1 MQKIVM
7 DKKQRV
13 ISIILALVVIV
24 LIWQVVD
31 LFSSPGSGAPPT
43 SVVKTPA
50 STATTAASSAPATT
64 ASIGNIPQAAVAN
77 TTDAISPYQKKYLQ
91 LLEEYKVVELQK
103 QIAADKQAI
112 AVSQAATVE
121 ALNKINQLGGVS
133 DLSAVDA
140 SDSSNAASAQKT
152 DNNQAYSLVYT
163 GLQDNDWT
171 ATVKQGSNTYDV
183 MVGTVLNGKEK
194 VIDINSN
201 EVVLQDENNTTHLTF
216 DGVTVTP
223 NKPKESAPIT
233 APASTAAS
241 VKLPPVSASSQGIVQ
256 TPVLPNNKASKPTV
270 STTVAQQG
278 SVTAPAA
285 KESWL
290 ETTLHEV
297 TDHLHLKKTAPK
309 IATPAVATTPAP
321 ATTPVLAVPAKP
333 TGLAVNASS
342 ASAAA
347 APPQVATAA
356 APATS
361 FASLNPEQYTLQ
373 LGVLGSEDDLKEFIK
388 ELKLGKDYYT
398 YQDKHGRFGVVYGQ
412 YATRADALAALKAAP
427 DSWKQANAYVQKIGT
442 IQPLQ
447 AKSE

>member
-31 LFSSPGSGAPPT
+31 LFSSSSAPSPT
-43 SVVKTPA
+43 PAAKAPAPAAMNAASSA
-50 STATTAASSAPATT
+50 STATAPT
-64 ASIGNIPQAAVAN
+64 GNIPQITVAN
-77 TTDAISPYQKKYLQ
+77 TTDNVSPYQKKYLQ

-112 AVSQAATVE
+112 ATSQAATVE

-133 DLSAVDA
+133 DLSSMDA
-140 SDSSNAASAQKT
+140 LDSSTSTTAQKSDT
-152 DNNQAYSLVYT
+152 NQAYSLVYT

-201 EVVLQDENNTTHLTF
+201 EIVLQDENDTTHLTF

-223 NKPKESAPIT
+223 NKPKASVTPAPVA
-233 APASTAAS
+233 APTSTTAA
-241 VKLPPVSASSQGIVQ
+241 VKSSPAFANAQGIVQ
-256 TPVLPNNKASKPTV
+256 TPVLPNNKANKPTV
-270 STTVAQQG
+270 SSIAIQQK
-278 SVTAPAA
+278 PAA
-285 KESWL
+285 KETWL

-297 TDHLHLKKTAPK
+297 ADHIHLKKTASNTAVPNAATTNK
-309 IATPAVATTPAP
+309 PVVTPAASAPVKTTDPI
-321 ATTPVLAVPAKP
+321 T
-333 TGLAVNASS
+333 NAST
-342 ASAAA
+342 ASRTTAQA
-347 APPQVATAA
+347 ATAT

-361 FASLNPEQYTLQ
+361 LASLNPEQYTLQ
-373 LGVLGSEDDLKEFIK
+373 LGVLGSKDDLNKFIQ
-388 ELKLGKDYYT
+388 ELKLDKDYYT
-398 YQDKHGRFGVVYGQ
+398 YQDKHGRFGVIYGQ
-412 YATRADALAALKAAP
+412 YATRADASTALKNVP
-427 DSWKQANAYVQKIGT
+427 DSWKQAEAYVQKIET
-442 IQPLQ
+442 VQQSQ